1 MPPRLITTL
10 AIPQSGLVTE
20 EEIESVSKL
29 VRIKVVDHREHVE
42 KVRDMINF
50 FDMLDSAGVED
61 DDLVMDDVHV
71 SRLREDVHEPFG
83 GLSGYIRQYRD
94 GYVRVPKMD

>member
-1 MPPRLITTL
+1 M
-10 AIPQSGLVTE
+10 VTE

-29 VRIKVVDHREHVE
+29 VRIKVADHREHIE

-50 FDMLDSAGVED
+50 FEMLDSAGVED
-61 DDLVMDDVHV
+61 DELVMDDVPV
-71 SRLREDVHEPFG
+71 SRLREDAHESFG
-83 GLSGYIRQYRD
+83 GLSGYVREYRD

>member
-1 MPPRLITTL
+1 
-10 AIPQSGLVTE
+10 VTE

-29 VRIKVVDHREHVE
+29 VRIKVADHREHIE

-50 FDMLDSAGVED
+50 FEMLDSAGVED
-61 DDLVMDDVHV
+61 DELAMDDVPV
-71 SRLREDVHEPFG
+71 SRLREDAHESFG
-83 GLSGYIRQYRD
+83 GLSGYVREYRD

>member
-1 MPPRLITTL
+1 M
-10 AIPQSGLVTE
+10 VTE

-29 VRIKVVDHREHVE
+29 VRIKVADHREHVE

-50 FDMLDSAGVED
+50 FEMLDSAGVED
-61 DDLVMDDVHV
+61 DELVMDDVPV
-71 SRLREDVHEPFG
+71 SRLREDAHESFG
-83 GLSGYIRQYRD
+83 GLSGYVREYRD

>member
-1 MPPRLITTL
+1 M
-10 AIPQSGLVTE
+10 VTE

-29 VRIKVVDHREHVE
+29 VRIKVVDHREHIE

-50 FDMLDSAGVED
+50 FEMLDSAGVED
-61 DDLVMDDVHV
+61 DELVMDDVPV
-71 SRLREDVHEPFG
+71 SRLREDAHESFG
-83 GLSGYIRQYRD
+83 GLSGYVREYRD

>member
-1 MPPRLITTL
+1 M
-10 AIPQSGLVTE
+10 TE

-29 VRIKVVDHREHVE
+29 VRIKVADHREHIE

-50 FDMLDSAGVED
+50 FEMLDSAGVED
-61 DDLVMDDVHV
+61 DELVMDDVPV
-71 SRLREDVHEPFG
+71 SRLREDAHESFG
-83 GLSGYIRQYRD
+83 GLSGYVREYRD